1 MALQLIQL
9 VWHISVEPLAPFP
22 PQSTFLIYVLTFTH
36 FFPATI
42 AALPRKFQIFTLCV
56 TLFSPLLERAEK
68 KNLLSSSTGK
78 EENLFCQ
85 RFTLFSSSFINNPSR
100 KFPPPPWTR
109 NLCHSGVVLHSLT
122 RSLAQP
128 HHHRCEALEKHS
140 ARGSSSN
147 FYEVADERIDGEKIT
162 RKY

>member
-22 PQSTFLIYVLTFTH
+22 PQSTFLIYVLTSTH

-42 AALPRKFQIFTLCV
+42 AALARIFQIFTLCV
-56 TLFSPLLERAEK
+56 TLYSPQLERAEK

-109 NLCHSGVVLHSLT
+109 NLCHSGGASLT
-122 RSLAQP
+122 HLPSLTIGV
-128 HHHRCEALEKHS
+128 KHLKNTQH
-140 ARGSSSN
+140 AGHQAKLLRGGQR
-147 FYEVADERIDGEKIT
+147 EDRW
-162 RKY
+162 RKNH